1 MAYYL
6 ILARSVTYAQR
17 MQRALDRVGIN
28 SRIFR
33 APRELTDLG
42 CAYAL
47 KLAVKD
53 LREALMVLHREGLDP
68 IQIFLFQRGLYQ
80 EVEPG
85 RPYHD
90 MGPERPY
97 RDGEPE
103 RPYREVR
110 P

>member
-85 RPYHD
+85 MPYHD
-90 MGPERPY
+90 I
-97 RDGEPE
+97 EPD